1 MLHQEFSFESLS
13 ESQEQQLH
21 LQVENTKLYKKSTSE
36 PLGGLDC
43 STSIKHDQLVALND
57 ARIGTLSLYNGLDV
71 SITKNVFHWN
81 NVDLQHF
88 LNGEEV
94 VCGVGTISPRFV
106 LGDYVYWWRG
116 CLGGAGIS
124 QPGDAQ
130 YEETIRCVQAE
141 DVIQRYFGMQ

>member
-1 MLHQEFSFESLS
+1 MVNLPDGHPYLNHRKTLKCFIKIFISKDY
-13 ESQEQQLH
+13 H
-21 LQVENTKLYKKSTSE
+21 TNTRFRKFFL
-36 PLGGLDC
+36 
-43 STSIKHDQLVALND
+43 SIKHDQLVTLND
-57 ARIGTLSLYNGLDV
+57 AMIGTQSLYNGLDV

-88 LNGEEV
+88 LTGEEV

-124 QPGDAQ
+124 QPGEAK